1 MSNEIGGIWRTI
13 GGRKVF
19 IKDGQDLATAM
30 KESGKFE
37 TISQTN
43 RLKDLYKQLEN
54 AKGFLVRAKLQRE
67 ITALEK
73 GFNNYEEYEKS
84 KQEKLANQAVLKDN
98 EGNEY
103 RINEQQLNEF
113 VSKKNVNLSDWQNC
127 DSNLQEEYSKQL
139 HYDTPMQKLSKE
151 DYNKYNGTEI
161 SRVVTGKSKKD
172 SDDIVINSKD
182 GDIQYSDER
191 RSYYG
196 KGLYYG
202 AKEMEN
208 KLLKNYG
215 NKNSSIINCKISK
228 NAKIFEINDIN
239 DYIHKSNML
248 AKSIKDNNL
257 RTFLNNPAKNRNI
270 MFMNAGIDII
280 KIKRDNYYVIL
291 NRGVLITYDE

>member
-1 MSNEIGGIWRTI
+1 MNDLGGVWRTV
-13 GGRKVF
+13 GGRRIF

-37 TISQTN
+37 NVSQKN
-43 RLKDLYKQLEN
+43 RLKDLRKQLDE
-54 AKGFLVRAKLQRE
+54 AKGFLSRANLQNE

-73 GFNNYEEYEKS
+73 GFNNYEEYEKF
-84 KQEKLANQAVLKDN
+84 KQEKLTNQAILKDN
-98 EGNEY
+98 EGKEY
-103 RINEQQLNEF
+103 KINEQQLNEF
-113 VSKKNVNLSDWQNC
+113 ISKKNINVTDWQNC
-127 DSNLQEEYSKQL
+127 DSNLQEEYSKEL

-151 DYNKYNGTEI
+151 EYNKYNGTEI
-161 SRVVTGKSKKD
+161 SRIVTSKSKND
-172 SDDIVINSKD
+172 SDNIVINSKN

-202 AKEMEN
+202 AKEIEN
-208 KLLKNYG
+208 KLLNDYG

-228 NAKIFEINDIN
+228 NAKILEIDDIN
-239 DYIHKSNML
+239 DYIRKSNIL
-248 AKSIKDNNL
+248 SRGIKDSNL
-257 RTFLNNPAKNRNI
+257 RIFFDNPAKNRNI